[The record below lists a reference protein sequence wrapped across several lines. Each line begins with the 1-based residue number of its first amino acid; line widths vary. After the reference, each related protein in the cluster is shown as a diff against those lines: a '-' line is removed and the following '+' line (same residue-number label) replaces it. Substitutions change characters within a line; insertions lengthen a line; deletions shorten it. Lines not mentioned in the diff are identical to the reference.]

1 MLCRVENHSN
11 AHTMRCWRR
20 YGWRENACEEDTK
33 KRNETRTFTRS
44 LCPVLSL
51 SVCLPLCFEFLSKI
65 RRNIF
70 IEQSDEAK
78 KAKYK
83 KRNETYDHEIL
94 NGIQYSVHL
103 FMYRCALCNVYLI
116 HIHHHMHFV
125 HDRKRTV
132 HSFVRRIYCF
142 SVSARCDVGPLPEL
156 RSPKLISKQFWY
168 DIYAADTVRDLFHH
182 IHHIMCCVARPS
194 IVYIATAHHI
204 SFDIWCWWWWSS
216 VCM

>member
-1 MLCRVENHSN
+1 MLCRVENHTN

-33 KRNETRTFTRS
+33 KRNETRTFS
-44 LCPVLSL
+44 LFPTLSL

-83 KRNETYDHEIL
+83 KKKRNIWPWNPKWD
-94 NGIQYSVHL
+94 SV
-103 FMYRCALCNVYLI
+103 FSAFIYVSVCLCIVYLI

-125 HDRKRTV
+125 HDLKRTV
-132 HSFVRRIYCF
+132 HSFVQRIYCS

-156 RSPKLISKQFWY
+156 RSSKLISKQFWY

-182 IHHIMCCVARPS
+182 IHHIMCCVARRS
-194 IVYIATAHHI
+194 IVYITTAHHI
-204 SFDIWCWWWWSS
+204 SFDIWCWWWSS